1 MSIEERKISFVQEFL
16 KLENEEVIE
25 HLEKVMKT
33 AKSFKMKE
41 ELGPL
46 TIEQFDNEIF
56 LSLKDSEDGNLTK
69 AEDLKQRILQWS

>member
-16 KLENEEVIE
+16 KLENEEVIG
-25 HLEKVMKT
+25 HLEKVMKN
-33 AKSFKMKE
+33 AKSLKNE
-41 ELGPL
+41 NELSPL
-46 TIEQFDNEIF
+46 TMKQFDAEIN